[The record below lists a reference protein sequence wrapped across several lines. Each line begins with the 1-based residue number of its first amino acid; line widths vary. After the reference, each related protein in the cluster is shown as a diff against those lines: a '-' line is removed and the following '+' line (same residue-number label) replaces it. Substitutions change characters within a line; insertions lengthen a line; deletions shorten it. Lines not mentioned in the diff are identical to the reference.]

1 MEPAMQWIKQLGLKS
16 AMTTLVLVPMAATV
30 VLGGVFFFDV
40 NGQVSQLTGS
50 AGGQS
55 PEVLKAALTKLV
67 CAGLAG
73 VIFTAFTS
81 WIWFNQT
88 ANFFVKFSHALQ
100 KNKVSDLESL
110 SKESPEEFK
119 DVFNLLTDSLNK
131 QQEKEKTV
139 NTFVHDVKNSAG
151 DVQTFAKKNLDN
163 VHQQQNEI
171 QSIATAVNEMSATSQ
186 EVAQN
191 TEQTAKAA
199 ESAQRET
206 RICLQRVED
215 TSYSISQLAKDI
227 GELDEVVKSLVTNTD
242 NIGVALDVIK
252 SIAEQ
257 TNLLALNA
265 AIEAARAGEQGR
277 GFAVVADEVRTLAQ
291 RTQESTVEIEEV
303 IVRLREQ
310 AAKSSDAM
318 TKGLMKVQETEQ
330 MAQESRKSL
339 INISHEVSSVAERA
353 MQIATATDQQTSVT
367 EEINRNILHLSD
379 LSRDT
384 LRTAESS
391 LDKSKSLAKAVEVR
405 VA

>member
-1 MEPAMQWIKQLGLKS
+1 M
-16 AMTTLVLVPMAATV
+16 
-30 VLGGVFFFDV
+30 
-40 NGQVSQLTGS
+40 
-50 AGGQS
+50 
-55 PEVLKAALTKLV
+55 
-67 CAGLAG
+67 
-73 VIFTAFTS
+73 
-81 WIWFNQT
+81 
-88 ANFFVKFSHALQ
+88 
-100 KNKVSDLESL
+100 
-110 SKESPEEFK
+110 
-119 DVFNLLTDSLNK
+119 
-131 QQEKEKTV
+131 
-139 NTFVHDVKNSAG
+139 
-151 DVQTFAKKNLDN
+151 
-163 VHQQQNEI
+163 
-171 QSIATAVNEMSATSQ
+171 
-186 EVAQN
+186 
-191 TEQTAKAA
+191 
-199 ESAQRET
+199 
-206 RICLQRVED
+206 
-215 TSYSISQLAKDI
+215 
-227 GELDEVVKSLVTNTD
+227 VKSLVTNTD

-367 EEINRNILHLSD
+367 EEVNRNILHLSD

-384 LRTAESS
+384 LRTAENS
-391 LDKSKSLAKAVEVR
+391 LDKSKSLARAVESTR

>member
-1 MEPAMQWIKQLGLKS
+1 MQWIKQLGLKS
-16 AMTTLVLVPMAATV
+16 AMTTLVMVPMVASV
-30 VLGGVFFFDV
+30 VLGGVFFLDV
-40 NGQVSQLTGS
+40 NAQVAQLAGTTGS
-50 AGGQS
+50 GDLLKSAVAKLGFVGMIGAGFAIVS
-55 PEVLKAALTKLV
+55 CWV
-67 CAGLAG
+67 
-73 VIFTAFTS
+73 
-81 WIWFNQT
+81 WFHHISE
-88 ANFFVKFSHALQ
+88 FVTRTVQALQ
-100 KNKVSDLESL
+100 KKRMQELEDLIKVAPEDFKDLCRSL
-110 SKESPEEFK
+110 MDALSVAEQKESNVE
-119 DVFNLLTDSLNK
+119 S
-131 QQEKEKTV
+131 
-139 NTFVHDVKNSAG
+139 FVCEVKSGAD

-163 VHQQQNEI
+163 VYQQQNEI
-171 QSIATAVNEMSATSQ
+171 QSIATAINEMSATSQ

-367 EEINRNILHLSD
+367 EEVNRNILHLSD

-384 LRTAESS
+384 LRTAENS
-391 LDKSKSLAKAVEVR
+391 LDKSKSLARAVESTR